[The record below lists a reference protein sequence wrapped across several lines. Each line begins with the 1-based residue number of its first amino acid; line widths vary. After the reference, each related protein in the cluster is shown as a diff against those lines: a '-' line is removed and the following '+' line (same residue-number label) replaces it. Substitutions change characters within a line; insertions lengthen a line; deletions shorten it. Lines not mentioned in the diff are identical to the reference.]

1 LGEWIQAM
9 KELNHFMNKSAEF
22 ELLKNLKEEAQKRFM
37 VELKGLFMRWIRLIV
52 RFLGFLV
59 GSTVYGIIL
68 IVGRW
73 FARNPIQWRNRI
85 TRGWGQAMVRLC
97 GGRIQIIGMP
107 PKPPF
112 VFVCNHIGYV
122 DVPVLLSVLDG
133 VFIAKSEVRSWPLLG
148 LLAIAGQTI
157 FVDRSRRADVVR
169 VNQAIADQLSD
180 QQGLILFP
188 EGTSTDGTHVL
199 PFKPSLL
206 AYPASRNLPVYFA
219 SLTYQTPHGEM
230 SAHRAIGWGN
240 DDDVFL
246 KHVMRFFQISSFSA
260 VLTFGDAPVIAS
272 DRKVLAQ
279 ILQDRVLLQF
289 VPMGDQSPFNPL

>member
-1 LGEWIQAM
+1 
-9 KELNHFMNKSAEF
+9 
-22 ELLKNLKEEAQKRFM
+22 
-37 VELKGLFMRWIRLIV
+37 MRWIRLIV
-52 RFLGFLV
+52 RFFGFLI

-68 IVGRW
+68 VIGRR
-73 FARNPIQWRNRI
+73 FSTNPIQWRNRI
-85 TRGWGQAMVRLC
+85 ARSWGHVMVRLC
-97 GGRIQIIGMP
+97 GGRVTIFGTL

-206 AYPASRNLPVYFA
+206 AYPASRNLPVYYA
-219 SLTYQTPHGEM
+219 SLTYQTPPGEM
-230 SAHRAIGWGN
+230 PAHRVIGWGN

-246 KHVMRFFQISSFSA
+246 KHVMRFFQIPSFSA

-272 DRKVLAQ
+272 DRKVLAK
-279 ILQDRVLLQF
+279 ILQDRVLVQF
-289 VPMGDQSPFNPL
+289 VPLGDHAVSQT